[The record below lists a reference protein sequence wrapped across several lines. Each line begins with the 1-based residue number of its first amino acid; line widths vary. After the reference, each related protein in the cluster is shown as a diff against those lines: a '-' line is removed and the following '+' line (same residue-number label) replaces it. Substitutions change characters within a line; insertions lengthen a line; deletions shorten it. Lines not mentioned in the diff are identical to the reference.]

1 MIFSHKNLGCCLIGH
16 LHIKNETLKREGKG
30 QEQIMRGF
38 WTGLLGTNESH
49 LSVELTM
56 YSFNPKYKF
65 LPHRD
70 LDRTDIP
77 QYLILPSPYL

>member
-1 MIFSHKNLGCCLIGH
+1 
-16 LHIKNETLKREGKG
+16 
-30 QEQIMRGF
+30 MRGF

-49 LSVELTM
+49 LSVELKCTL
-56 YSFNPKYKF
+56 STPKYKF

-77 QYLILPSPYL
+77 QYLISRNLVLFYGFVFVYTFHSDERLLRTKTTRR

>member
-1 MIFSHKNLGCCLIGH
+1 
-16 LHIKNETLKREGKG
+16 
-30 QEQIMRGF
+30 MRGF

-77 QYLILPSPYL
+77 QYLISRNLALFYGFVFIYTFHSDERLLRTKTTRR

>member
-1 MIFSHKNLGCCLIGH
+1 
-16 LHIKNETLKREGKG
+16 
-30 QEQIMRGF
+30 MRGF

-70 LDRTDIP
+70 LDRTDIL
-77 QYLILPSPYL
+77 QYLISRSCPWDNVVALTKNYIHQENPACK

>member
-1 MIFSHKNLGCCLIGH
+1 
-16 LHIKNETLKREGKG
+16 
-30 QEQIMRGF
+30 MRGF

-77 QYLILPSPYL
+77 QYLIS